1 MRPLLPPLGTDPVS
15 WLKGVAL
22 GAPMPEAPASC
33 SRANLVVAAVAETPP
48 GVSPG
53 LAMLRVIGVDP
64 SPLPVRLIAFEHDE
78 LVAASESLADA
89 LAVVW
94 FRIPR
99 SSLDG

>member
-1 MRPLLPPLGTDPVS
+1 MRHLLPPPGTDPVA
-15 WLKGVAL
+15 WLKGVSL

-48 GVSPG
+48 GVTPG
-53 LAMLRVIGVDP
+53 RAMLRAIGVDP
-64 SPLPVRLIAFEHDE
+64 SPLPVRLVAFEHDE
-78 LVAASESLADA
+78 LGGASESLADA

-99 SSLDG
+99 GSLDG